1 METFGVYPAAL
12 EVRQVGGARVLLGKF
27 NYGSVATIA
36 DRGRVR
42 KESFDERAFAFAIA
56 EKTDRR
62 IDLLVGHSFDRPIAS
77 RQAGTLAIVDSADGV
92 TFEAQLP
99 DDPPS
104 WVVDAEKAI
113 AAGLMTGLSPGF
125 RVPPSSVVPGAERL
139 DPEPGNPGVFIRRI
153 RAAVLREFSLVTS
166 PVYEDATVE
175 LRAAGAAGIAAGRP
189 GLETLWL

>member
-1 METFGVYPAAL
+1 MDTFGVYPAAL
-12 EVRQVGGARVLLGKF
+12 EVRQVGGARVLRGIF
-27 NYGSVATIA
+27 NYGSIATVS

-42 KESFDERAFAFAIA
+42 KESFDARAFAFAIA
-56 EKTDRR
+56 DETDRR
-62 IDLLVGHSFDRPIAS
+62 IDLLVGHSFDKPIAS

-139 DPEPGNPGVFIRRI
+139 EPEPGNPGVFIRRI

-175 LRAAGAAGIAAGRP
+175 LRAAGAAGAAGRP